1 VAGDWIKMR
10 GNLWDDPRVSRLCD
24 LCDCGEAQVIGGL
37 YWLWATADQHTE
49 DGIMPGLSL
58 RRIDQKTGV
67 KGLGAALCEIG
78 WVADHPDGVRI
89 VKFEEHNGASAKKR
103 CQTAKRVANHKAGNA
118 QQDEDHQEG
127 NAHSVTSALPR
138 EEKSREEKKE
148 DTSTGNM
155 LGAAD
160 AARTDSPVV
169 VTPEADKPPA
179 HPKAHPLPDDWQ
191 LPRTWGEWAL
201 AEYPHWTADVVRL
214 EADKFRDHWRGK
226 SGKDARK
233 ADWPA
238 TWRNWCRSDICQR
251 SHPLPTASRTA
262 GHTDN
267 KHAGAAAAIF
277 EGATHV

>member
-1 VAGDWIKMR
+1 
-10 GNLWDDPRVSRLCD
+10 
-24 LCDCGEAQVIGGL
+24 
-37 YWLWATADQHTE
+37 
-49 DGIMPGLSL
+49 MPGLSL

-78 WVADHPDGVRI
+78 WIADHPEGVCI
-89 VKFEEHNGASAKKR
+89 VKFEEHNGTSAKKR

-118 QQDEDHQEG
+118 QQDEEVDEG

-148 DTSTGNM
+148 DTFSDNM
-155 LGAAD
+155 VGAAD
-160 AARTDSPVV
+160 AARTDQPAVV
-169 VTPEADKPPA
+169 APEAEKPA
-179 HPKAHPLPDDWQ
+179 AQPKAHPLPDDWQ

-214 EADKFRDHWRGK
+214 EADKFRDHWRAK

-251 SHPLPTASRTA
+251 SHPARPTA